1 MSKEMREQIN
11 KVKNWK
17 QFLNENINIDDLEL
31 TNFRKSI
38 FGYGDSKQNYSYNNN
53 DDIDEIFEIIDSIIY
68 FDFVSQKLDNND
80 KKINNRV
87 DNNIDFIK
95 NTNGVSW
102 ENGGIVLKNIS
113 KKDFIKNYLQ
123 HKKRKG

>member
-1 MSKEMREQIN
+1 MSKEMREQI
-11 KVKNWK
+11 KVKKWK

-38 FGYGDSKQNYSYNNN
+38 SGYGDSKEKYSYNNN
-53 DDIDEIFEIIDSIIY
+53 DDIDEIFNIIDSIIY
-68 FDFVSQKLDNND
+68 FDFISQKLKND
-80 KKINNRV
+80 KKINKKV

-113 KKDFIKNYLQ
+113 KKDFIKKYFQ
-123 HKKRKG
+123 HIKNLKS